1 MSDVPPGGQPPDPSQ
16 PPGWGAPPPQGPPAG
31 GYGQPYGQPAGQQPY
46 QQYGYGYGYG
56 GGYAEYAGFWIRFLA
71 SFVDGLIVGLP
82 LAILFAA
89 TNGGLFVTAG
99 TIGPGEQLAQ
109 YLARLAITVAY
120 YALQEGGP
128 SGQTLGKRLCNIR
141 VVDAE
146 TGQPGVGPGRAA
158 GRNLMSIVSSWA
170 LGIGYLWMLWD
181 PKKQTWH
188 DKVARTI
195 VVKAR

>member
-1 MSDVPPGGQPPDPSQ
+1 MSDVPPGQPPDPSQ
-16 PPGWGAPPPQGPPAG
+16 PPGWGAPPPPPGPPEG

-56 GGYAEYAGFWIRFLA
+56 VYAEYAGFWIRFLA
-71 SFVDGLIVGLP
+71 SILDGLIVGIP

-89 TNGGLFVTAG
+89 ANGGLFVASG
-99 TIGPGEQLAQ
+99 TIGPGEQLTQ
-109 YLARLAITVAY
+109 YLARIGIACVY
-120 YALQEGGP
+120 YALLEGGP
-128 SGQTLGKRLCNIR
+128 SGQTLAKRLCNIR

-146 TGQPGVGPGRAA
+146 SGQPGVGAGRAA
-158 GRNLMSIVSSWA
+158 GRNLMSLVSGYA

-181 PKKQTWH
+181 PRKQTWH